1 MEMECRRTAARHGK
15 GKSALESNRA
25 GKA

>member
-1 MEMECRRTAARHGK
+1 MECRRTAARHGK